1 MAEERNEM
9 SGQSAETA
17 EIKHE
22 IERTRVEMSETL
34 GEIQERLRP
43 EHLIQQAKTTVT
55 DAATG
60 KVRDMMES
68 ASETATVVA
77 DQTRYAGRN
86 VVDYARTHPVQMALL
101 AGGLTWWML
110 RRGNG
115 YSYSDEWAG
124 ASEGWQEH
132 QGYSTYDE
140 NRSLRDRAGE
150 YVAGAR
156 ETVGEYT
163 ESARLQAQQARERV
177 RSAAETARIR
187 ARQQWQRTSTTVD
200 DWVHEYP
207 LAAGAV
213 AAAIGAA
220 IGLSVPS
227 SRWEDRTLG
236 RTRDQAWDKA
246 SQAAREMRDTVTDKA
261 QEVADTVI
269 GAAGA
274 SGESGAS
281 RAPGAGS
288 VGVSGTSTSTI
299 RGTGEL

>member
-1 MAEERNEM
+1 M

-17 EIKHE
+17 EIKNE
-22 IERTRVEMSETL
+22 IERTRVEMSETI

-60 KVRDMMES
+60 KVRTMMDS

-77 DQTRYAGRN
+77 DQTRYASRN
-86 VVDYARTHPVQMALL
+86 VVDYARLHPVQMGLL

-110 RRGNG
+110 RRGDG
-115 YSYSDEWAG
+115 YSYSDEWTG
-124 ASEGWQEH
+124 ASEGWHEH
-132 QGYSTYDE
+132 EGYAAYDE
-140 NRSLRDRAGE
+140 ERSLRDRAGE
-150 YVAGAR
+150 YVSGAR
-156 ETVGEYT
+156 ETVGEYADT
-163 ESARLQAQQARERV
+163 ARRSAQQATERV
-177 RSAAETARIR
+177 RSAADTARIR
-187 ARQQWQRTSTTVD
+187 ARERWQRTSTTVD
-200 DWVHEYP
+200 DWVHENP

-213 AAAIGAA
+213 AVAIGAA

-246 SQAAREMRDTVTDKA
+246 SRAVREMKDDVAQKA
-261 QEVADTVI
+261 SKVADTVMDVTT
-269 GAAGA
+269 GSTAGT
-274 SGESGAS
+274 GTS
-281 RAPGAGS
+281 RGSGAGS
-288 VGVSGTSTSTI
+288 VGVSGTSTSTV